1 MKARISLVSLTG
13 LLSCTSLLLGCEE
26 FGLPGS
32 APDVVD
38 EGSEESSDR
47 DRESVQPSAEPG
59 SCNDWKISYCEAVEE
74 CSAFSTTEE
83 CQIDLGFVRC
93 ASNAPFK
100 DCQERI
106 DAAIAGGV
114 CSDLPTDCNP
124 EQIADRTL
132 PAQACQDIYGAI
144 CELGFFCGSELSFE
158 SCLASLLTSTPCD
171 QFTAVLPESEQCIDA
186 LSVQACGD
194 PLPPICNGVLR
205 Y

>member
-1 MKARISLVSLTG
+1 MKCRLSLISLVG
-13 LLSCTSLLLGCEE
+13 WCSCTSLLLGCEE

-32 APDVVD
+32 APDAQ
-38 EGSEESSDR
+38 ETSSEDSEDR
-47 DRESVQPSAEPG
+47 DRQSVQFSAEPG

-83 CQIDLGFVRC
+83 CQIDVGYVRC
-93 ASNAPFK
+93 ASGAPFK

-106 DAAIAGGV
+106 DAAVSEGA
-114 CSDLPTDCNP
+114 CSELPDDCNP
-124 EQIADRTL
+124 AQIADRTV
-132 PAQACQDIYGAI
+132 PQQACKDIYGAI
-144 CELGFFCGSELSFE
+144 CELGFFCGSELSIE
-158 SCLASLLTSTPCD
+158 SCLASLQTSTPCE
-171 QFTAVLPESEQCIDA
+171 QFTAVLPESEECIDA